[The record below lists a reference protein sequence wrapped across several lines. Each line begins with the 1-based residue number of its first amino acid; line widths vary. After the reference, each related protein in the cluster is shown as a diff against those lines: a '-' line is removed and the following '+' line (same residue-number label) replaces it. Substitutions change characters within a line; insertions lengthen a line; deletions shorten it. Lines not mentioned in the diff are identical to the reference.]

1 MGVTPPWVKLWPCY
15 QDQASHP
22 VAPFFGLDEASY
34 QRIPEQAMHELLRS
48 NDLVLLSF
56 LQTAL
61 EGEGLNPILLDHGMS
76 TLDGGVIAIP
86 RRLMVPEDEASRAK
100 AIMAELS
107 KEYGPL

>member
-1 MGVTPPWVKLWPCY
+1 V
-15 QDQASHP
+15 
-22 VAPFFGLDEASY
+22 SY

-56 LQTAL
+56 LQSAL

-86 RRLMVPEDEASRAK
+86 RRLMVPGDEAGRAK